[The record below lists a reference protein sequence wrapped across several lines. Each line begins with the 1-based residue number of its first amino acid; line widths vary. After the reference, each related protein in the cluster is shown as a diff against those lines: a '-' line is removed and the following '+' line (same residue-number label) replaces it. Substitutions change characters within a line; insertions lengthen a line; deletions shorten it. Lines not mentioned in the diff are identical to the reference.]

1 MFKYL
6 FISIILCIFA
16 VEIIKNKSMEFKN
29 SKEAADWMI
38 EHPEEQVYDQ
48 YGNFAAYYP
57 DSYDGPHVEYNY
69 EVDIE
74 NWIWDMDK
82 MSIEEFIDRFDGTI
96 LQITLKKLESYN
108 TLNSLR
114 RIDKSQDAVS
124 FEPIRLRKWYTIDTD
139 VRLEKYGYNLQR
151 PYVWTLLQQQELIW
165 SIFMG
170 RPVPPFVFIQHAED
184 NSALGAVTMMVI
196 DGKQRLTTIFRYMD
210 NEFPIIV
217 DGKEVYFKDLDAMAQ
232 HRINFYDIR
241 AQIYYSYKEDPIT
254 DDEKII
260 IFNHYNFA
268 GTSQEEE
275 HKNKLQSFIANK

>member
-96 LQITLKKLESYN
+96 LET
-108 TLNSLR
+108 
-114 RIDKSQDAVS
+114 
-124 FEPIRLRKWYTIDTD
+124 
-139 VRLEKYGYNLQR
+139 
-151 PYVWTLLQQQELIW
+151 QE
-165 SIFMG
+165 
-170 RPVPPFVFIQHAED
+170 
-184 NSALGAVTMMVI
+184 
-196 DGKQRLTTIFRYMD
+196 
-210 NEFPIIV
+210 
-217 DGKEVYFKDLDAMAQ
+217 
-232 HRINFYDIR
+232 
-241 AQIYYSYKEDPIT
+241 
-254 DDEKII
+254 
-260 IFNHYNFA
+260 
-268 GTSQEEE
+268 
-275 HKNKLQSFIANK
+275 

>member
-1 MFKYL
+1 
-6 FISIILCIFA
+6 
-16 VEIIKNKSMEFKN
+16 ME
-29 SKEAADWMI
+29 
-38 EHPEEQVYDQ
+38 
-48 YGNFAAYYP
+48 
-57 DSYDGPHVEYNY
+57 
-69 EVDIE
+69 
-74 NWIWDMDK
+74 
-82 MSIEEFIDRFDGTI
+82 
-96 LQITLKKLESYN
+96 QITLKKLESYN

-114 RIDKSQDAVS
+114 RIDKSQEACS

-151 PYVWTLLQQQELIW
+151 PYVWTILQQQELIW

-217 DGKEVYFKDLDAMAQ
+217 DGQEVYFKDLDSMAQ

-268 GTSQEEE
+268 GTPQEEE
-275 HKNKLQSFIANK
+275 HKNKLRGFIANK